1 MTSPARD
8 YEMFEDEGAILGENP
23 LEEEEEDGEELFN
36 DNMEAWVHTPYQRP
50 YYLIRDSPSHFRIFL
65 LRSGKTIVILNL
77 RKKPSST

>member
-36 DNMEAWVHTPYQRP
+36 DNMEA
-50 YYLIRDSPSHFRIFL
+50 
-65 LRSGKTIVILNL
+65 
-77 RKKPSST
+77 